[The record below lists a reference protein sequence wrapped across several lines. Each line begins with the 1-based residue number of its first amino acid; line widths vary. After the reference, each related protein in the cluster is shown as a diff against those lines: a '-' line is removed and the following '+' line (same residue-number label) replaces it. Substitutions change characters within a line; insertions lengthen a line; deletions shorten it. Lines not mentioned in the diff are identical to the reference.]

1 VKLPLETVLRRG
13 HVAALQQAASQPSG
27 SPHRAALPTAEPSG
41 RGRAAAPALRTV
53 VPVGPYKGV
62 LGTAW
67 HVVREEGVR
76 VRSAAAGDKARSLR
90 KGQGVAGLW
99 RGWRVGFWGLVGV
112 WGASALGGGGGV
124 GGEF

>member
-1 VKLPLETVLRRG
+1 MKLPLETVLRRG

-67 HVVREEGVR
+67 HVVREEGV
-76 VRSAAAGDKARSLR
+76 
-90 KGQGVAGLW
+90 AGLW

-112 WGASALGGGGGV
+112 WGASALGGGGV